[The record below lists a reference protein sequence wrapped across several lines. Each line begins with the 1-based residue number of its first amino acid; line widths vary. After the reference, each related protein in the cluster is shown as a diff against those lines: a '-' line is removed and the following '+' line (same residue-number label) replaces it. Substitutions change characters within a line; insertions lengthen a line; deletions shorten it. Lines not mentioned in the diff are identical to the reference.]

1 MKTYFINFIIK
12 IFENFFASGL
22 AKNNI
27 LDAIFNSRYNN
38 SIYNVSSMGISDAL
52 RAGNFNEMLG
62 FIDDK
67 LSLLGVF
74 VVDCKLAAKEFKRCT
89 RWMNRKCIVVKDNR
103 IVVRWWIVSC
113 KYRFRRIDLDVSHV
127 IQ

>member
-1 MKTYFINFIIK
+1 MNVPDIVNIVKLGMKESASRNCIVKFDFLLHKTNMISK
-12 IFENFFASGL
+12 DFFTNSL

-38 SIYNVSSMGISDAL
+38 SIYNVSSMGISNAL
-52 RAGNFNEMLG
+52 GAGNFNEMLG

-74 VVDCKLAAKEFKRCT
+74 VVECKPAAKKFKRYA
-89 RWMNRKCIVVKDNR
+89 R
-103 IVVRWWIVSC
+103 
-113 KYRFRRIDLDVSHV
+113 
-127 IQ
+127 